1 MEGPVRPVS
10 TYNLEHMLKY
20 PLGIQ
25 TFERIRTEGFV
36 YVDKTDLVYRLVK
49 TGKVYSL
56 SRPRRFDVISIKS
69 L

>member
-1 MEGPVRPVS
+1 
-10 TYNLEHMLKY
+10 MLKY

-25 TFERIRTEGFV
+25 TFEKIREDGLF
-36 YVDKTDLVYRLVK
+36 YVDKTALVYRLVK

>member
-1 MEGPVRPVS
+1 MEGPVHPVS

-25 TFERIRTEGFV
+25 TFEKIREDGLF

>member
-1 MEGPVRPVS
+1 
-10 TYNLEHMLKY
+10 MLKY

-25 TFERIRTEGFV
+25 TFEKIREDGLF